1 MADGV
6 DGAAGSMGVAA
17 AEEGTVDLRRWGTAL
32 PVLWS
37 VEMRL
42 FCGAACGRLK
52 MRELGLSAVGRSCR
66 CWRLAGGE
74 KAGSVERKVCVQRV
88 TVVVWR

>member
-32 PVLWS
+32 PVL
-37 VEMRL
+37 
-42 FCGAACGRLK
+42 
-52 MRELGLSAVGRSCR
+52 
-66 CWRLAGGE
+66 
-74 KAGSVERKVCVQRV
+74 
-88 TVVVWR
+88 